1 MTSPTVPEL
10 AAQAQAGSLSSFA
23 RLVERF
29 EGPLFNFLLRR
40 TSSAAD
46 AEDLTQDAFVR
57 AWQRID
63 QYDPKWQF
71 STWLFTIA
79 ARLAITHVRR
89 HRSERATWRLARPG
103 SQHADD
109 PARLVAQREQGGLL
123 WDLADRVLSESQRA
137 VLWLRYAEGL
147 SVRDIAGVLGKTRIA
162 VRVALFRA
170 RKTLMEHATEKG
182 LGPQEAKKPSR
193 PVRDVARVGEGLT
206 GDVVC

>member
-1 MTSPTVPEL
+1 MTSPTVPDL
-10 AAQAQAGSLSSFA
+10 AAHAQAGSLSSFA

-40 TSSAAD
+40 TGSAAD

-63 QYDPKWQF
+63 QYDPRWQF

-89 HRSERATWRLARPG
+89 HRSERAKWRLARPG
-103 SQHADD
+103 SPHEDD

-123 WDLADRVLSESQRA
+123 WDLADRVLSEPQRA
-137 VLWLRYAEGL
+137 ALWLRYAEGL
-147 SVRDIAGVLGKTRIA
+147 SVRDIASVLGKTQIA
-162 VRVALFRA
+162 VRVRLFRA
-170 RKTLMEHATEKG
+170 RKTLMVHALEKSM
-182 LGPQEAKKPSR
+182 GPQEPQKRSR
-193 PVRDVARVGEGLT
+193 PVRDVAPVGEGLT
-206 GDVVC
+206 GDVLC